1 MANQRLTDKPELTSP
16 ALDDKFE
23 VVDVSDTTQNSA
35 GSTKWIKWS
44 TLKSFFLKY
53 TGLSDVLDT
62 TLQGKEGQVPT
73 VYTPVGASTPKLK
86 LTPLPSFTELY
97 SGNTVING
105 GIIKLGLTDLSYKVW
120 ATSFIINNIKY
131 DEFVTANKTLSDG
144 DPTHPRI
151 DVFAIEVNAFAY
163 PPTFSVVV
171 IEGTPA
177 ASPVKPTVNLA
188 TQVEV
193 SFSVVAAAAT
203 TDPNTV
209 LDLIYD
215 EATGEPD
222 EWGNTHLVA
231 GGNLTDASDPFL
243 GTVSLNIPSLANDYV
258 SWTNLTDISYTTD
271 QKLNFAIKLTA
282 WNGGQTIE
290 FKLIDT
296 ATSNYR
302 ILSINSINAVN
313 YGIDITSTSWQVA
326 QIPISR
332 FISQSST
339 TTFDRLHITFTGN
352 APMLLDWIN
361 VQSGLN
367 QPPTYTYVKSVVAG
381 TNIVVD
387 NTDPERPIVNMLTS
401 SFILAGYTIGTLPP
415 PSIGKIVYITDGQTY
430 GASAS
435 GSTVSTTGSTKRP
448 VFYDGTNW
456 IYV

>member
-1 MANQRLTDKPELTSP
+1 MANQRLTDKAESTNPSDNIIFEIVD
-16 ALDDKFE
+16 LD
-23 VVDVSDTTQNSA
+23 VTTQNPA
-35 GSTKWIKWS
+35 GSTFWLHLT
-44 TLKSFFLKY
+44 TLKNKFFKY
-53 TGLSDVLDT
+53 IGLSDVLDT
-62 TLQGKEGQVPT
+62 TLEGKEGQVPT
-73 VYTPVGASTPKLK
+73 VYTPFGTATPKLK

-97 SGNTVING
+97 SGNTIING
-105 GIIKLGLTDLSYKVW
+105 GVIKLGLTNLTYKVW

-151 DVFAIEVNAFAY
+151 DVFAIEVDAFAY

-171 IEGTPA
+171 IEGTPS

-193 SFSVVAAAAT
+193 SFSVVAATAT
-203 TDPNTV
+203 TDPDTV

-231 GGNLTDASDPFL
+231 GGNLTDNSDPFL
-243 GTVSLNIPSLANDYV
+243 GTVSLKIPALANDYV
-258 SWTNLTDISYTTD
+258 SWTNLTDITYVTD

-290 FKLIDT
+290 LKLIDT
-296 ATSNYR
+296 ATSTYR
-302 ILSINSINAVN
+302 ILSINSVNAVN

-326 QIPISR
+326 QIPVSR
-332 FISQSST
+332 FTSQSST
-339 TTFDRLHITFTGN
+339 ATFDRLQITFRSN
-352 APMLLDWIN
+352 AIMLLDWIN
-361 VQSGLN
+361 IQSGLQ

-387 NTDPERPIVNMLTS
+387 NTDPERPIINMLTS
-401 SFILAGYTIGTLPP
+401 SFSLAGYTIAGLPA
-415 PSIGKIVYITDGQTY
+415 PSIGKIAYVTDGTDAAVNP
-430 GASAS
+430 GDPV
-435 GSTVSTTGSTKRP
+435 GTTGSTIRM
-448 VFYDGTNW
+448 VFCNGTAW
-456 IYV
+456 TY